1 MKIDIK
7 LLNKFKNILGCEF
20 VSKEEALN
28 TCISSPICYVIDLKK
43 KEIHT
48 LGEFDSFDGLNDKR
62 FVYVRPVYRK
72 DKQTGVMYCNC
83 DHKPETVNK
92 DNASKIECNWCRKET
107 PYYRNKN
114 DLIELWN
121 EMVVTYDPNIKVKLI
136 FGDGSSCELG
146 E

>member
-20 VSKEEALN
+20 VSKEDIVDTSLH
-28 TCISSPICYVIDLKK
+28 SPVCYIIDLKK
-43 KEIHT
+43 KEIFT
-48 LGEFDSFDGLNDKR
+48 LGEMGSLDKLDNKH
-62 FVYVRPVYRK
+62 FIYARPVYRK

-83 DHKPETVNK
+83 DHKPEIIDNN
-92 DNASKIECNWCRKET
+92 NASKIECKRCRKET

-121 EMVVTYDPNIKVKLI
+121 EMIVTYDPSMKVRLI